1 VRVHVSAMFAQ
12 LGVNSRTAAVLAAQ
26 QAGLVTMA

>member
-1 VRVHVSAMFAQ
+1 VRVHVSATFAQ
-12 LGVNSRTAAVLAAQ
+12 LGVNSRTSAVLAAQ